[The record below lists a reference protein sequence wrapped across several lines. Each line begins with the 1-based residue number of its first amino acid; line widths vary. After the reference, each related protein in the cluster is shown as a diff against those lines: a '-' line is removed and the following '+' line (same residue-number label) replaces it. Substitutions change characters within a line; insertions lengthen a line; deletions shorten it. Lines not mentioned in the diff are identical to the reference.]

1 MEIRDDKKSNF
12 SIVYPDRVFQIKAD
26 SLEQK
31 ETWMNALEFLR
42 NYKKDEKEEAKLP
55 ENIQTTTE
63 VSERKSSVSSKS
75 GDLYEEFRDF
85 Y

>member
-1 MEIRDDKKSNF
+1 M
-12 SIVYPDRVFQIKAD
+12 FQIKAD

-42 NYKKDEKEEAKLP
+42 NFKKDDNEETKLP
-55 ENIQTTTE
+55 ENIQTPSE

-75 GDLYEEFRDF
+75 GEIYNNLVILIFF
-85 Y
+85 